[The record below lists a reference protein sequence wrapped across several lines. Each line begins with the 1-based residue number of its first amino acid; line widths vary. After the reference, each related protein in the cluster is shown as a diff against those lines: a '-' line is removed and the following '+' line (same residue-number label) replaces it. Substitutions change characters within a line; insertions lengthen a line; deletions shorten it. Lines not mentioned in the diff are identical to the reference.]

1 MGNPVVHFEIH
12 ADDLVRQKSFYAD
25 LFGWE
30 TGPETSPFSYSMV
43 DTRAEA
49 GIRGGIREAA
59 PGPRGLTFYV
69 QVDDLDE
76 ALVRAQR
83 LGATTAI
90 PATTLPRGGRFAVIH
105 DLEGNELGLL
115 EL

>member
-1 MGNPVVHFEIH
+1 MGNPVVHFEIW
-12 ADDLVRQKSFYAD
+12 AGELARQKSFYAD
-25 LFGWE
+25 LFAWE

-69 QVDDLDE
+69 KVDDVDE
-76 ALVRAQR
+76 ALVRAQP

-90 PATTLPRGGRFAVIH
+90 PATALRKGGRFAVIH
-105 DLEGNELGLL
+105 DLEGIELGLL
-115 EL
+115 EP